1 MVGQEESH
9 MWIPKDE
16 QEIISATT
24 NGSLE
29 ETLTFDAKREIPL
42 KNIDTAK
49 DVSALANTAGGV
61 LLYGVDEDS
70 DGRLIVLNPI
80 VLENQRE
87 RIDQIVRNSVDEV
100 PRFTISRIET
110 RADASRGYLVVVVPP
125 SERAPHMVIVKGERR
140 FYGRGETGNY
150 ILSQTEV
157 GRLYERRRLVESN
170 ILPELE
176 RAIEEAPLADNEEF
190 AHLHIVARPVFPD
203 DTILTKAL
211 SSGQSHK
218 ELLRALVQ
226 SAVDPSVYEDQYSPD
241 FQQPSVWTRRP
252 DGYFGRLQDG
262 SEISRRPDAHTLHLQ
277 INLDGSARLFC
288 GRAADAT
295 GSRGRK
301 EFISTIVAGN
311 TTRLLALLG
320 DLYEKASY
328 FGMVDVAVAVTG
340 LNGSVLH
347 RPCNPFSDLPR
358 YEGRDYRRSSR
369 SSAELLKEDSKRV
382 AAGLLMPLMDAISQ
396 GTENPFKES

>member
-1 MVGQEESH
+1 

-16 QEIISATT
+16 QEIVSAMR

-70 DGRLIVLNPI
+70 DGRLTVLNPI
-80 VLENQRE
+80 ILENQRE
-87 RIDQIVRNSVDEV
+87 RIDQIVRSSVDEV

-110 RADASRGYLVVVVPP
+110 QTDTSKGYLVVVVPP

-176 RAIEEAPLADNEEF
+176 KAIAEAPLADNDEF
-190 AHLHIVARPVFPD
+190 AHLHIVARPVFLD

-211 SSGQSHK
+211 SSGQSHT
-218 ELLRALVQ
+218 ELLRVLVQ
-226 SAVDPSVYEDQYSPD
+226 SAADGSVYADQYSPD
-241 FQQPSVWTRRP
+241 FQPPSSWTRRP
-252 DGYFGRLQDG
+252 EGYFGKLQYSSGTDT
-262 SEISRRPDAHTLHLQ
+262 RPDAHTLFLQ
-277 INLDGSARLFC
+277 VNLDGSAQLFC
-288 GRAADAT
+288 GRAAELA
-295 GSRGRK
+295 GRVQRK
-301 EFISTIVAGN
+301 EFFSSIVAGN
-311 TTRLLALLG
+311 TTRFLALLG
-320 DLYEKASY
+320 DLYEKAAY
-328 FGMVDVAVAVTG
+328 FGMVDTAVAVTG
-340 LNGSVLH
+340 LGGSVLH
-347 RPCNPFSDLPR
+347 RPRNPFSDLPR

-369 SSAELLKEDSKRV
+369 SAAELLKEDSKRV
-382 AAGLLMPLMDAISQ
+382 AAGLLMPLLDAISQ

>member
-1 MVGQEESH
+1 

-16 QEIISATT
+16 QEIVSAMT

-70 DGRLIVLNPI
+70 DGRLTVLNPI

-87 RIDQIVRNSVDEV
+87 RIDQIVRSSVDEV

-110 RADASRGYLVVVVPP
+110 QTDTSKGYLVVVVPP

-157 GRLYERRRLVESN
+157 GRLYERRRLAESN

-176 RAIEEAPLADNEEF
+176 KAIEEAPLADNEEF

-218 ELLRALVQ
+218 ELLRVLVQ
-226 SAVDPSVYEDQYSPD
+226 SAADTSVYEDRYSPD

-252 DGYFGRLQDG
+252 DGYFGRLQDA
-262 SEISRRPDAHTLHLQ
+262 SEISRRPDAYTLHLQ

-347 RPCNPFSDLPR
+347 RPRNPFSDLPR

-369 SSAELLKEDSKRV
+369 SPAELLKEDSKQV

-396 GTENPFKES
+396 GTEDPFKES

>member
-1 MVGQEESH
+1 

-16 QEIISATT
+16 QEIVSAMT

-70 DGRLIVLNPI
+70 DGRLTVLHPI

-110 RADASRGYLVVVVPP
+110 QADTSKGYLVVVVPP
-125 SERAPHMVIVKGERR
+125 SDRAPHMVIVKGERR

-150 ILSQTEV
+150 ILGQTEV
-157 GRLYERRRLVESN
+157 GRLYERRRLAESN

-176 RAIEEAPLADNEEF
+176 KGIEEAPLADNDEF
-190 AHLHIVARPVFPD
+190 AHLHIVARPVFLD

-218 ELLRALVQ
+218 ELLRV
-226 SAVDPSVYEDQYSPD
+226 SG
-241 FQQPSVWTRRP
+241 TKRR
-252 DGYFGRLQDG
+252 G
-262 SEISRRPDAHTLHLQ
+262 
-277 INLDGSARLFC
+277 
-288 GRAADAT
+288 
-295 GSRGRK
+295 
-301 EFISTIVAGN
+301 
-311 TTRLLALLG
+311 
-320 DLYEKASY
+320 
-328 FGMVDVAVAVTG
+328 
-340 LNGSVLH
+340 
-347 RPCNPFSDLPR
+347 
-358 YEGRDYRRSSR
+358 
-369 SSAELLKEDSKRV
+369 
-382 AAGLLMPLMDAISQ
+382 
-396 GTENPFKES
+396 

>member
-1 MVGQEESH
+1 

-16 QEIISATT
+16 QEIVSAMT

-49 DVSALANTAGGV
+49 DVSALANTAGGI

-70 DGRLIVLNPI
+70 DGRLTVLNPI

-87 RIDQIVRNSVDEV
+87 RIDQIVRSSVDEV

-110 RADASRGYLVVVVPP
+110 QTDTSKGYLVVVVPP

-176 RAIEEAPLADNEEF
+176 KAIEEAPLADNEEF

-218 ELLRALVQ
+218 ELLRVLVQ
-226 SAVDPSVYEDQYSPD
+226 SAADTSVYEDRYSPD

-252 DGYFGRLQDG
+252 DGYFGRLQDA
-262 SEISRRPDAHTLHLQ
+262 SETSRRPDAYTLHLQ

-295 GSRGRK
+295 GSRGGK

-347 RPCNPFSDLPR
+347 RPRNPFSDLPR

-369 SSAELLKEDSKRV
+369 SSAELLKESPKQV
-382 AAGLLMPLMDAISQ
+382 AAALLMPLLDAISQ

>member
-1 MVGQEESH
+1 

-16 QEIISATT
+16 QEIVSAMT

-61 LLYGVDEDS
+61 LLYGVDEDR
-70 DGRLIVLNPI
+70 DGRLTVLNPI

-87 RIDQIVRNSVDEV
+87 RIDQIVRSSVDEV

-110 RADASRGYLVVVVPP
+110 QTDSSKGYLVVVVPP
-125 SERAPHMVIVKGERR
+125 SERAPHMVVVKGERR

-157 GRLYERRRLVESN
+157 GRLYERRRLVDSN

-176 RAIEEAPLADNEEF
+176 KAIEGASLADNDEF
-190 AHLHIVARPVFPD
+190 AHLHIVARPVFLD

-211 SSGQSHK
+211 SPGQSHQ
-218 ELLRALVQ
+218 ELLRLLVQ
-226 SAVDPSVYEDQYSPD
+226 GAADTSVYRDQYSPD

-252 DGYFGRLQDG
+252 DGYFGRLQDA
-262 SEISRRPDAHTLHLQ
+262 SDISPRPDAHTLHLQ

-301 EFISTIVAGN
+301 EFLSTIVAGN

-328 FGMVDVAVAVTG
+328 FGMVDVALAVTG

-347 RPCNPFSDLPR
+347 RPRNPFSDLPR

-369 SSAELLKEDSKRV
+369 SSAELLKEDSKQV
-382 AAGLLMPLMDAISQ
+382 AAQLLMPLMDAISQ
-396 GTENPFKES
+396 NSENPFKER

>member
-1 MVGQEESH
+1 

-16 QEIISATT
+16 QEIVSAMT

-29 ETLTFDAKREIPL
+29 ETLTFDAKREVPL

-70 DGRLIVLNPI
+70 DGRLTVLNPI

-87 RIDQIVRNSVDEV
+87 RIDQIVRSSVDEV

-110 RADASRGYLVVVVPP
+110 QTDGSKGYLVVVVPP

-176 RAIEEAPLADNEEF
+176 KAIEEAPLADNEEF

-218 ELLRALVQ
+218 ELLRVLVQ
-226 SAVDPSVYEDQYSPD
+226 SAADTSVYEDQYSPD

-252 DGYFGRLQDG
+252 DGYFGRLQDA
-262 SEISRRPDAHTLHLQ
+262 SETSRRPDAYTLHLQ

-295 GSRGRK
+295 GSRGGK

-347 RPCNPFSDLPR
+347 RPRNPFSDLPR

-369 SSAELLKEDSKRV
+369 SSAELLKKSPKQV
-382 AAGLLMPLMDAISQ
+382 AAALLMPLMDAISQ